1 MNRLAMA
8 DEKYRRILFLIT
20 INIRTSMVLSEILGN
35 WKFQISLPQTSIFGD
50 LLNQL
55 TQTYGD
61 ALKPYLFEKDGK
73 TLASHIMFMV
83 NGRNIRFLNKE
94 KTVLHDNDDITILLP
109 AGGG

>member
-1 MNRLAMA
+1 M
-8 DEKYRRILFLIT
+8 IT
-20 INIRTSMVLSEILGN
+20 INVRTSMALSEILGN
-35 WKFQISLPQTSIFGD
+35 WKFQVSLPQTSTFGD

-55 TQTYGD
+55 TQTHGD
-61 ALKPYLFEKDGK
+61 ELKPYLFETDGK

-94 KTVLHDNDDITILLP
+94 KTVLQDNDEITILLP

>member
-1 MNRLAMA
+1 M
-8 DEKYRRILFLIT
+8 IT

-35 WKFQISLPQTSIFGD
+35 WKFQISLPQTSTFED

-55 TQTYGD
+55 TKTHGD
-61 ALKPYLFEKDGK
+61 ELKPYLFETDGK

-94 KTVLHDNDDITILLP
+94 KTILHDNDDITILLP

>member
-1 MNRLAMA
+1 
-8 DEKYRRILFLIT
+8 LIT
-20 INIRTSMVLSEILGN
+20 INIRTSMVLSEIIGN
-35 WKFQISLPQTSIFGD
+35 WKFQISLPQTSTFGD

-61 ALKPYLFEKDGK
+61 ALKPYLFETDGK

-94 KTVLHDNDDITILLP
+94 KTILHDNDDITILLP